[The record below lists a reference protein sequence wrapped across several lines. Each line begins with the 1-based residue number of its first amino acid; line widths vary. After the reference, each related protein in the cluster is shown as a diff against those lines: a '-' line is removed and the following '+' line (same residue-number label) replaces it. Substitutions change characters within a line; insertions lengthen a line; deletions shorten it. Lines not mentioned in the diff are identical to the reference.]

1 MPTIMIQMFLKFSK
15 AIIEINFS
23 FLIVQNSTRTATTTS
38 TFLKH
43 LKITSFFHSKVAKT
57 VSKSVEKLKTNVLEN
72 LIKSFRGIFHE
83 GNIRDYREYLICNER
98 ITSSRPTSDFR
109 FRFGRFS
116 YFRHLQ

>member
-1 MPTIMIQMFLKFSK
+1 MPTIMIQMFLNFSIV
-15 AIIEINFS
+15 IIEINFS

-72 LIKSFRGIFHE
+72 LIKSFRGILYE
-83 GNIRDYREYLICNER
+83 GNIRDYREYLICIVESPFLGLFPISASVLN
-98 ITSSRPTSDFR
+98 IFVTSDI
-109 FRFGRFS
+109 
-116 YFRHLQ
+116 